1 MPPKAQSK
9 KHTASALTQR
19 LSTRAK
25 NATSHPGLVDV
36 SEDSDP
42 ENSKHKMQK
51 KAVKAKAKAV
61 TKDKA
66 ANLPE
71 MKRRI
76 AELKAQIARNN
87 VRVLRNGS
95 STTAPSRSSP
105 IVEDVDVDAV
115 EDIDVGA
122 NDADIAEDINAIED
136 VDIDIDIDEGQ
147 ISNVIMPDGDG
158 PKGGDNL
165 DNHGGDDEDSGG
177 DTDNMEMVNES
188 TGGPPPG
195 YGPVHYRLR
204 RENGAFFGCDDAGDV
219 IIVKRHAT
227 VVNSFPIE
235 KPKAKPTANVE
246 PKKCKST
253 MHEEEDIPEE
263 AMGSTPQDTHQVASK
278 PVA

>member
-9 KHTASALTQR
+9 KRTASAPTQR

-25 NATSHPGLVDV
+25 NATSHPGLVDL
-36 SEDSDP
+36 SKDSDP
-42 ENSKHKMQK
+42 ENSKRKMQK

-76 AELKAQIARNN
+76 AELEAQIARND
-87 VRVLRNGS
+87 VKVLRNGS
-95 STTAPSRSSP
+95 STAAPSRSSP

-122 NDADIAEDINAIED
+122 DDADIAEDINAIED
-136 VDIDIDIDEGQ
+136 VDIDIDIDEEQ
-147 ISNVIMPDGDG
+147 ISDVIMSDGDG
-158 PKGGDNL
+158 PKRGM
-165 DNHGGDDEDSGG
+165 
-177 DTDNMEMVNES
+177 TWTTMVGMMRTLE
-188 TGGPPPG
+188 
-195 YGPVHYRLR
+195 
-204 RENGAFFGCDDAGDV
+204 ENGAFFGRNDAGDV

-246 PKKCKST
+246 PKKRKST
-253 MHEEEDIPEE
+253 MREEEDIPEE
-263 AMGSTPQDTHQVASK
+263 ATGSTPQDTHQVASK